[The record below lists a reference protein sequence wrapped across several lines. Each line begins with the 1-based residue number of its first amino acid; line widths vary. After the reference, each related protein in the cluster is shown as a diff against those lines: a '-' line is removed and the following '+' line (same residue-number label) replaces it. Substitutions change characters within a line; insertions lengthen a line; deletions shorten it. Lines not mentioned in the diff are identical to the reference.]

1 MAQVSSA
8 PVKETGDRSQ
18 MQGKRPLVSLP
29 MSLILERHTKIKQR
43 IYLSLFEFYLSSS
56 LIKDI
61 PRQNKPAVL
70 VCWYWWFFGC
80 KLRSWLKW
88 VQAKKEFT
96 GLCKRSWGLTTFK
109 QQWVQGWLLRAAPY
123 LWLWSAFLHMGSLF
137 HGLSL
142 WSPAAL
148 GF

>member
-1 MAQVSSA
+1 MCEAKKLGLAQVSSA

-70 VCWYWWFFGC
+70 VCLLVLAVF
-80 KLRSWLKW
+80 WL
-88 VQAKKEFT
+88 
-96 GLCKRSWGLTTFK
+96 
-109 QQWVQGWLLRAAPY
+109 
-123 LWLWSAFLHMGSLF
+123 
-137 HGLSL
+137 
-142 WSPAAL
+142 
-148 GF
+148 